1 MLPTEKAG
9 ASPEEIEK
17 QRQFIRD
24 RILNRDNAE
33 LEADQEAVKLLKQ
46 VGGDLMINAFACNF
60 EIDGKVNEDVVS
72 VESNGY
78 EVAN

>member
-24 RILNRDNAE
+24 RILNRDNGA
-33 LEADQEAVKLLKQ
+33 LEADKDAVELLKQ

-60 EIDGKVNEDVVS
+60 EIDGKVNEDIVS
-72 VESNGY
+72 LGSKR
-78 EVAN
+78 